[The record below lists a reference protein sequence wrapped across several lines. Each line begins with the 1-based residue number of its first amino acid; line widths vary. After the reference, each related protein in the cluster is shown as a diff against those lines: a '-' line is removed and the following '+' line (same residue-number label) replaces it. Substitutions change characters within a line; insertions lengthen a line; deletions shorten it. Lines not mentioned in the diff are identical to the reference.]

1 MSSSPA
7 SMPGRQWHSAT
18 ASPTSPTAASPT
30 ALRLTKHPAYVSK
43 NLFWWFATMPMLATT
58 GSMVDSI
65 RNTAVLAFVS
75 GVYYWRAR
83 TEERHLSADP
93 VYRDYAAWMERN
105 GPITR
110 LINRLFSGLSGRP
123 RPAAA
128 PAPAPAE

>member
-1 MSSSPA
+1 
-7 SMPGRQWHSAT
+7 
-18 ASPTSPTAASPT
+18 
-30 ALRLTKHPAYVSK
+30 VSK